1 MLKALKAWIK
11 EKKHPFYIN
20 QNRKY
25 KHIAIGDY
33 TFGKPSI
40 CGGENGQVTIGKF
53 CSIAGGVSIYAGAE
67 HRLDWVSQYSFN
79 KFPIAAQKEIIRSK
93 GKVSIGNDVWIGDG
107 AFILSGVTIGDGAVI
122 AARAVVVK
130 DVKPYEIVG
139 GNPAKHIRFRFSADQ
154 IEKLLAIAWW
164 NWDIAKVEESFP
176 LLLDSNIDA
185 FIERYY
191 KES

>member
-11 EKKHPFYIN
+11 EKKHPFYTN

-25 KHIAIGDY
+25 KHIAIGKY

-93 GKVSIGNDVWIGDG
+93 GKVSIGNDVWIEDG

-139 GNPAKHIRFRFSADQ
+139 GNPAKHIKYRFSESQ
-154 IEKLLAIAWW
+154 IDSLLKIKWW
-164 NWDIAKVEESFP
+164 NWDIEKIKENFDLILSP
-176 LLLDSNIDA
+176 NLDE
-185 FIERYY
+185 FISKH
-191 KES
+191 KEK